1 MTNANKSEKLYSSS
15 AEEFIKS
22 AFKEDYY
29 LGFGVGKAGYEKYTN
44 KLSKVAANNAIFGKR
59 VLPNSITAVI
69 ERKDW
74 ESKVY
79 IPYNPAVD
87 ITNSICFNNTD
98 GGLYL
103 CLKDGSNNRQSSFG
117 SEKSRYKPSGSSG
130 VILDYPDGYQ
140 WVLIAKDT
148 ASYLSDYI
156 RIRGIDTMI
165 QFKGATADSA
175 SPTGSTGGGTE
186 FL

>member
-59 VLPNSITAVI
+59 VLPNSITSVI

-74 ESKVY
+74 QSKAY
-79 IPYNPAVD
+79 IPYNPGVD
-87 ITNSICFNNTD
+87 ITNSICFNSAD
-98 GGLYL
+98 AGLYL
-103 CLKDGSNNRQSSFG
+103 CLKDGSNNKQSSFG
-117 SEKSRYKPSGSSG
+117 SEKSRYKPSGSAG
-130 VILDYPDGYQ
+130 VILEYSDGYQ
-140 WVLIAKDT
+140 WVLIAKDQLNN
-148 ASYLSDYI
+148 YLTDYT

-165 QFKGATADSA
+165 QFKGPGADSA
-175 SPTGSTGGGTE
+175 SPTGSTGGG
-186 FL
+186 